1 MVTRKYRPA
10 YLIPRLARRFTP
22 ERLAV
27 RLLSKRSLPVKKLYE
42 VNTRAYFRGLEL
54 TQGDN
59 PFVNG
64 VAPTILEA
72 GTGVY
77 NPASAPLFRAGASKI
92 ILLEPFLADT
102 IDWTRFRERAN
113 AFLRLADEDD
123 AFPLPRVEE
132 MGDPLDRV
140 EFSGHLW
147 EDTGLPDGAVDF
159 VLSISVLEHLRNP
172 EAVLD
177 ETRRILRPGGWLIST
192 VDMRDH
198 YFKYP
203 WEMLKY
209 SERQWRLLTTQR
221 GGSGYLN
228 RWRINRWREA
238 LEERGFQVTV
248 EVTHHF
254 DSSILEERPL
264 LDPAFRNL
272 DDPSL
277 RTAQALL
284 AAQKL

>member
-1 MVTRKYRPA
+1 MVIKKYRPA

-27 RLLSKRSLPVKKLYE
+27 RLLSKRSLPVEKLYE

-54 TQGDN
+54 TEGEN

-64 VAPTILEA
+64 TAPVILEA

-77 NPASAPLFRAGASKI
+77 NPASAPLLRAGASKI
-92 ILLEPFLADT
+92 ILLEPYQADA
-102 IDWTRFRERAN
+102 IDVDRFRERAG
-113 AFLRLADEDD
+113 AFLTLADEDE

-132 MGDPLDRV
+132 PGDPLDRV
-140 EFSGHLW
+140 EFSGRLW
-147 EDTGLPDGAVDF
+147 EDTGLPDDAVDF
-159 VLSISVLEHLRNP
+159 VFSISVLEHLRNP

-228 RWRINRWREA
+228 RWRIDKWRQA
-238 LEERGFQVTV
+238 LEERGFRVTV
-248 EVTHHF
+248 ETTQHF
-254 DSSILEERPL
+254 DSSILDERPL
-264 LDPAFRNL
+264 LDPAFRGL
-272 DDPSL
+272 DDTSL
-277 RTAQALL
+277 RTAQALV
-284 AAQKL
+284 AARKL

>member
-1 MVTRKYRPA
+1 MVTKKYRPA
-10 YLIPRLARRFTP
+10 YLIPRLARRFMP
-22 ERLAV
+22 ERLAA
-27 RLLSKRSLPVKKLYE
+27 RFLSRRSWSVERLYE
-42 VNTRAYFRGLEL
+42 ASTRAYFRGLAL

-64 VAPTILEA
+64 AAPIILEA

-77 NPASAPLFRAGASKI
+77 NPASVPLFRAGASKI

-102 IDWTRFRERAN
+102 IDLARFRERAN
-113 AFLRLADEDD
+113 AFLTLADEDD
-123 AFPLPRVEE
+123 AFPVPRVEE
-132 MGDPLDRV
+132 LGDPLDRV

-147 EDTGLPDGAVDF
+147 EDTGLPDDAVDF

-198 YFKYP
+198 FFKYP

-221 GGSGYLN
+221 GGGGYLN
-228 RWRINRWREA
+228 RWRIDKWRQA
-238 LEERGFQVTV
+238 LEERGFNVTL
-248 EVTHHF
+248 EATHQF
-254 DSSILEERPL
+254 DSGILQERPL
-264 LDPAFRNL
+264 LDPEFRNL
-272 DDPSL
+272 DDASL

-284 AAQKL
+284 AAQKP